1 MSSYPQLPLNL
12 NYKRSIM
19 KVMIPKTKNG
29 FTLIELLVVIAII
42 GVLATV
48 ILVSLSNARVKA
60 RDLEMRQFLGLQ
72 TVFQKHYICVRL

>member
-1 MSSYPQLPLNL
+1 
-12 NYKRSIM
+12 
-19 KVMIPKTKNG
+19 MIPKTKKG

>member
-19 KVMIPKTKNG
+19 KVMIPKTKKG